1 MLTEE
6 ECARPATRR
15 EKRSDGGGLRLVCSP
30 RGGRT
35 WELALR
41 VDGTQKTLALG
52 TWPEMS
58 IAAARAKA
66 EEVRTSPDP
75 MAGSAPVKRA
85 QVEAER
91 ARRFDSVAREWFDVR
106 VAPKREPVYAARVWS
121 RVAADL
127 IPTLGSKDVGEITSA
142 DMLAVLRKI
151 EERGAIYSAK
161 TVGRYASGI
170 FRFARIAHGV
180 AINPAAGLSD
190 ALRPDPPVVRQP
202 ALPPEE
208 VPEFFA
214 ALDRPHK
221 DSRATRIALA
231 LTMHTVLRSRELRG
245 GRWSEVVGADWT
257 VPADRMKV
265 RETHVVPLSTQAAA
279 LLAELRDL
287 TGGCPVM
294 FPGLRPG
301 HIMSENTILF
311 CIYAL
316 GFKGRASAH
325 GWRATFSTWAN
336 ASGRW
341 DESLIER
348 CLAHQVGSK
357 VSRAYNRGD
366 YLERRREVM
375 QAWSD
380 WLDEQRLFAALL

>member
-6 ECARPATRR
+6 ECARPAARR

-41 VDGTQKTLALG
+41 VDGAQKTLALG
-52 TWPEMS
+52 SWPDMS

-66 EEVRTSPDP
+66 AEVRARPDP
-75 MAGSAPVKRA
+75 MAESAPVRRA
-85 QVEAER
+85 QAAAER
-91 ARRFDSVAREWFDVR
+91 ARRFDAVAREWFDVR
-106 VAPKREPVYAARVWS
+106 VAPKRAEAYAARVWS
-121 RVAADL
+121 RVEADL
-127 IPTLGSKDVGEITSA
+127 IPALGAMDVGAISSA
-142 DMLAVLRKI
+142 DVLRTLRVI
-151 EERGAIYSAK
+151 EARGAIYSAK
-161 TVGRYASGI
+161 TIGRYAAGI
-170 FRFARIAHGV
+170 FRYARIAHGV
-180 AINPAAGLSD
+180 ALNPAEGLSD
-190 ALRPDPPVVRQP
+190 ALLPDPAVVRQP
-202 ALPPEE
+202 ALSPEE

-214 ALDRPHK
+214 ALDRPHG
-221 DSRATRIALA
+221 DSRLTRIALE

-245 GRWSEVVGADWT
+245 GRWEEVIGSEWR
-257 VPADRMKV
+257 VPAKRMKV
-265 RETHVVPLSTQAAA
+265 KEPHVVPLSRQALA
-279 LLAELRDL
+279 LLEELRGL
-287 TGGCPVM
+287 TGEGPLM

-301 HIMSENTILF
+301 HTISENTVLF

-336 ASGRW
+336 ASGDW
-341 DESLIER
+341 DESLVER

-366 YLERRREVM
+366 YLERRRAVM

-380 WLDEQRLFAALL
+380 WLDAQRAAGALL